1 MRKRALFVATTL
13 LAAAGPVACDR
24 GEPGA
29 APPPGEAV
37 DVSVSEPVR
46 APATATF
53 PATVVSTDEVELAT
67 RASGSIR
74 RMRVDVGSRV
84 AAGDTL
90 VELDASDVRA
100 RIEGAE
106 AALEVAR
113 KRFERIRSLERDGA
127 ATAQELDDARAA
139 LRRAE
144 AGLREARA
152 QEGYVVLRAPFG
164 GTVTSRS
171 SDPGDLAVPGRPVL
185 SLVRPASL
193 KILADLPGRVGA
205 GLSEGDRMAVRDPET
220 GRAVPARVARVS
232 PARDPSSRRVR
243 VELRLE
249 EGAAG
254 EAPGLAPGAYVRL
267 ERADPEATTVW
278 IPADAVV
285 RRGQLAG
292 VFALRDDRLEL
303 RWIRLGVR
311 REGVVEVLAGVTP
324 GDRVVRSPDP
334 ALVDGSPVASVTP
347 RPWSPRGDGGEAGA
361 QGEGRS

>member
-13 LAAAGPVACDR
+13 LAVAGLGACDR

-46 APATATF
+46 APATSAF
-53 PATVVSTDEVELAT
+53 PATVVSTDDVQMAT
-67 RASGSIR
+67 RTSGTIL
-74 RMRVDVGSRV
+74 RMRADVGSRV

-90 VELDASDVRA
+90 VEVDASDVGA
-100 RIEGAE
+100 RIESSE
-106 AALEVAR
+106 ATVEVAR
-113 KRFERIRSLERDGA
+113 KRFGRIRNLERDGA
-127 ATAQELDDARAA
+127 ATAQELDDARAG

-152 QEGYVVLRAPFG
+152 QREYVVLRAPFS

-171 SDPGDLAVPGRPVL
+171 ADPGDLAVPGRPVL

-193 KILADLPGRVGA
+193 KVVADLPGPVGA
-205 GLSEGDRMAVRDPET
+205 GLTEGERLVVRDPET
-220 GRAVPARVARVS
+220 GRAVPVRVTRIS

-249 EGAAG
+249 EDAAG
-254 EAPGLAPGAYVRL
+254 GASGLAPGAYVRL

-278 IPADAVV
+278 IPADALV

-292 VFALRDDRLEL
+292 VFAVRDDRLEL
-303 RWIRLGVR
+303 RWVRPGAR
-311 REGVVEVLAGVTP
+311 REGAVEVLAGVTP

-334 ALVDGSPVASVTP
+334 ALVDGSAVASVTA
-347 RPWSPRGDGGEAGA
+347 RPWSPTGAEDGGGTG
-361 QGEGRS
+361 GEDRS